1 MYIVL
6 PWGADLADFDVTISG
21 AVRSLQYNHGVT
33 TAVEWQQQIGTA
45 ASGNFDTS
53 LYPPWSELVAGK
65 YVMTI
70 QTSVLLTVT
79 DPSAVMDYW
88 EDVVDAE
95 DFLLGY
101 PSLTWRADIGRAER
115 MVVDVQISAG
125 WMHSGYPWMAYDSVS
140 DEMVD
145 VPHLYADGEWGPY
158 HELGHNHQYKSFLV
172 MDSTEM
178 SCNFF
183 SAYVQEFVNGNPI
196 MGTEDY
202 GCEQEI
208 REYLAAPSYDSTLS
222 GDVWMHLYFFLLI
235 KQAFGWGVIQ
245 STLSSYV
252 DGSDS
257 TDYSSFS
264 SVEKVDPFLY
274 KLSVNSGRNLVEY
287 ARAWDYPLSD
297 DGAAA
302 IEALGLPGWD
312 YDSFIDVMDETLN
325 PTRECY
331 TPGNERY
338 TLVQYND
345 PLLGNNTNMWHH
357 STYRGVVNTTENGY
371 TCQRWDLQT
380 PNEHSYGP
388 ESKSCRGTEGGHNYC
403 RTNGESRPWCYTV
416 DGPRWEYC
424 DIPVCEM
431 MTIPVDETPT
441 CSTFSIT
448 SGYKT
453 NS

>member
-1 MYIVL
+1 VYIVL

-33 TAVEWQQQIGTA
+33 TAEEWQQQIGTA